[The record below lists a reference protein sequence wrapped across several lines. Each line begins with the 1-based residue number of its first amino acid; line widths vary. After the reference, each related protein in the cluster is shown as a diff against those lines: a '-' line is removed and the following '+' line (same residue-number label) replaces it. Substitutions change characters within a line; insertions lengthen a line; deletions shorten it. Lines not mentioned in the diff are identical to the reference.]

1 MPRPITRPPHS
12 GSLDAIFR
20 PRSVA
25 VIGASRKRQTIG
37 REILANLVDYG
48 FNGPVYPVNPT
59 AEAIHS
65 IRCFRSIKDIPG
77 PVDLAIITVA
87 KDQVLSVVHACGEKG
102 VRGLVVITWNGS
114 SPRPGSARPAERNAR
129 QMPPF

>member
-1 MPRPITRPPHS
+1 MRTQKAQPHPPA
-12 GSLDAIFR
+12 SLDAVFR

-37 REILANLVDYG
+37 REILANLVEYG
-48 FNGPVYPVNPT
+48 FTGPVYPVNPT

-77 PVDLAIITVA
+77 PVDLAIVTVA
-87 KDQVLSVVHACGEKG
+87 KDQVLPVVKACGEKG
-102 VRGLVVITWNGS
+102 VRGVIVITAGFKEIGS
-114 SPRPGSARPAERNAR
+114 
-129 QMPPF
+129 

>member
-1 MPRPITRPPHS
+1 MVSDSEVRRVSPALLSFAGVAAHHDKPAAGR
-12 GSLDAIFR
+12 SLDAIFR

-48 FNGPVYPVNPT
+48 FNGPVYPVNKT

-77 PVDLAIITVA
+77 PVDLAIVTVP
-87 KDQVLSVVHACGEKG
+87 KDQVIGVAKACGLKG
-102 VRGLVVITWNGS
+102 VRGLIV
-114 SPRPGSARPAERNAR
+114 
-129 QMPPF
+129 

>member
-1 MPRPITRPPHS
+1 MPSHKLRARR
-12 GSLDAIFR
+12 GGLLDAIFR

-37 REILANLVDYG
+37 REILANLVECG
-48 FNGPVYPVNPT
+48 FNGPVYPVNKT

-77 PVDLAIITVA
+77 PVDLAIVTVP
-87 KDQVLSVVHACGEKG
+87 KDQVIGVAKACGLKG
-102 VRGLVVITWNGS
+102 VRGLIV
-114 SPRPGSARPAERNAR
+114 
-129 QMPPF
+129 